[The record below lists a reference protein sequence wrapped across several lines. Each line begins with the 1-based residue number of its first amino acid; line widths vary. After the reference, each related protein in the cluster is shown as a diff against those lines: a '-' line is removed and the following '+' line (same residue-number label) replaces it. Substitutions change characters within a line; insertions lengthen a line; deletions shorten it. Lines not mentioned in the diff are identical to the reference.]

1 MPIFICVVSKYR
13 ISMDIQRVS
22 ARSLKKNIEL
32 MLNLYKFAAMP
43 AGYEW
48 KCTNFHKLQSRM
60 NAVET
65 LQSLINRSYHVI
77 IHAQQINFRRR

>member
-13 ISMDIQRVS
+13 ISIDIQRVS
-22 ARSLKKNIEL
+22 ARSLKKNIEM
-32 MLNLYKFAAMP
+32 MLNLYKLAL
-43 AGYEW
+43 GLEW

-60 NAVET
+60 NAET